1 MPSDNRYV
9 LADVEADAELERLHL
24 LEAGCDPGT
33 IRCLET
39 IGVTAGWRCLEV
51 GAGAGSIARWLAQ
64 RVGPA
69 GQIVAVDIDPRYLTG
84 LPGNVAVRA
93 TDIRED
99 GTLDEREFDLV
110 HCRLLLA
117 HIGDPPAVL
126 ARMCAALRVGGF
138 LLAEEP
144 DSGLDYA
151 FGFPGADRYNNLV
164 ARVFEKM
171 RGTAN
176 ADFRRLPELL
186 TTAGLEVIGTDFTT
200 DVLSPGHPM
209 WEMYRLTLPLLT
221 PVLRQV
227 GFTEDD
233 ISLLSAPYDYPEAR
247 MIQRTMVSSWGRRT

>member
-99 GTLDEREFDLV
+99 GTS
-110 HCRLLLA
+110 
-117 HIGDPPAVL
+117 
-126 ARMCAALRVGGF
+126 AAL
-138 LLAEEP
+138 
-144 DSGLDYA
+144 
-151 FGFPGADRYNNLV
+151 
-164 ARVFEKM
+164 
-171 RGTAN
+171 
-176 ADFRRLPELL
+176 
-186 TTAGLEVIGTDFTT
+186 
-200 DVLSPGHPM
+200 
-209 WEMYRLTLPLLT
+209 
-221 PVLRQV
+221 
-227 GFTEDD
+227 
-233 ISLLSAPYDYPEAR
+233 
-247 MIQRTMVSSWGRRT
+247 